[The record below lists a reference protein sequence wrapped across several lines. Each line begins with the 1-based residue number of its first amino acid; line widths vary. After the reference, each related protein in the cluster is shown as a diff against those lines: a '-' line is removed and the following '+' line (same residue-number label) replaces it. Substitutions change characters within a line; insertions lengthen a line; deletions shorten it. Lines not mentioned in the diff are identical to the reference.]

1 MDEVVIRSR
10 KIEMVAIEDVRPNNR
25 NRNKHSEAQIERL
38 AKIIKHQGFRQP
50 LIVSNQS
57 GLLVAGHGRLIAAKR
72 LGMTEVPVVR
82 QDFDSEEQEYQA
94 QVSDNAIAAWAEL
107 DLAGINADLPE
118 LGPFDIELLG
128 MKHFSV
134 DISAVS
140 LPDITDDDRPN
151 IGQLAFIVSDRQR
164 EVINDAINN
173 IIMNNELDLSE
184 NNNKNAAA
192 LFIMAL
198 EYMRND

>member
-1 MDEVVIRSR
+1 MSDVVIRSR

-38 AKIIKHQGFRQP
+38 VKIIQRQGFRQP

-94 QVSDNAIAAWAEL
+94 QVSDNAIASWAEL
-107 DLAGINADLPE
+107 DLAGINADIPE

-128 MKHFSV
+128 LKDFSV
-134 DISAVS
+134 DLSEAS
-140 LPDITDDDRPN
+140 LPDIIDEDRPK

-164 EVINDAINN
+164 ETINDAINN
-173 IIMNNELDLSE
+173 IIANDELDLSE

-198 EYMRND
+198 GHMRK